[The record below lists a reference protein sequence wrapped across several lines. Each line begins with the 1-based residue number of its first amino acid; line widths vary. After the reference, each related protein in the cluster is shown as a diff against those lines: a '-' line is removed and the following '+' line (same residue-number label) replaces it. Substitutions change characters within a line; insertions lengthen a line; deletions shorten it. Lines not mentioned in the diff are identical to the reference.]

1 MNFNYYFELYLKQV
15 VFDFVNSQFEEP
27 ITKLELLSISIED
40 REELNFI
47 CYVSLN
53 VNDNYKLIIINQAI
67 YYWDFYLLII

>member
-53 VNDNYKLIIINQAI
+53 VNDNYKFIIINQAI
-67 YYWDFYLLII
+67 YY

>member
-53 VNDNYKLIIINQAI
+53 VNDNYKLIIINQTI
-67 YYWDFYLLII
+67 YY